1 MSVPDARDQRHLHV
15 YGADPADRGRGPGA
29 NRPTEDV
36 TSGAAAPMSS
46 TGPAMRSAD
55 VVSAAAQGEPAALQA
70 LLTDVRRIAFRYCR
84 ARLGGLPA
92 GVQAA
97 DDAAQEVCVAVL
109 RSLPR
114 YEDRGAPF
122 EAFVYGIASNKV
134 ADAMRSSLRGP
145 EPTDELPDE
154 IDLDADPLD
163 TVIAAERSSDTW
175 AMLDR
180 LGETQREILTL
191 RVAVGMTADEVA
203 ASLDMTPGAVRV
215 AQHRALTR
223 LRAMMAGPAGGGES
237 R

>member
-15 YGADPADRGRGPGA
+15 YGADPADGGRGSGA

-36 TSGAAAPMSS
+36 TSGSAAPMSP

-175 AMLDR
+175 ALLDR

-191 RVAVGMTADEVA
+191 RVAVGMSADEVA

-223 LRAMMAGPAGGGES
+223 LRAMMAGPADGGGS

>member
-15 YGADPADRGRGPGA
+15 YGADPADGGRGSGA

-36 TSGAAAPMSS
+36 TSGSAAPMSP

-154 IDLDADPLD
+154 VDLDADPLD

-175 AMLDR
+175 ALLDR

-191 RVAVGMTADEVA
+191 RVAVGMSADEVA

-223 LRAMMAGPAGGGES
+223 LRAMMAGPADGGGS

>member
-15 YGADPADRGRGPGA
+15 YGADPADGGRGSGA

-154 IDLDADPLD
+154 VDLDADPLD

-175 AMLDR
+175 ALLDR

-191 RVAVGMTADEVA
+191 RVAVGMSADEVA

-223 LRAMMAGPAGGGES
+223 LRAMMAGPADRGGP

>member
-1 MSVPDARDQRHLHV
+1 MSVPDPRDHRRLHV
-15 YGADPADRGRGPGA
+15 YAGGPAALGRGAGA
-29 NRPTEDV
+29 HAATQDV
-36 TSGAAAPMSS
+36 TSGAPGPMSL
-46 TGPAMRSAD
+46 TGPATRSDD
-55 VVSAAAQGEPAALQA
+55 VVSAAVQGEPAALQA
-70 LLTDVRRIAFRYCR
+70 LLTEVRRIAFRYCR
-84 ARLGGLPA
+84 ARLGALPA

-134 ADAMRSSLRGP
+134 ADAMRSSLRAP

-154 IDLDADPLD
+154 VDLDAGPLD
-163 TVIAAERSSDTW
+163 TVLVAERSADTW
-175 AMLDR
+175 ALLDR

-191 RVAVGMTADEVA
+191 RIAVGMSAEEVA

-223 LRAMMAGPAGGGES
+223 LRSIMGAPAEGGGS

>member
-1 MSVPDARDQRHLHV
+1 M
-15 YGADPADRGRGPGA
+15 
-29 NRPTEDV
+29 
-36 TSGAAAPMSS
+36 
-46 TGPAMRSAD
+46 
-55 VVSAAAQGEPAALQA
+55 SAAAQGEPAALQA

-191 RVAVGMTADEVA
+191 RVAVGMSADEVA

-223 LRAMMAGPAGGGES
+223 LRAMMAGPADGGGS

>member
-36 TSGAAAPMSS
+36 TSGVAAPMSP

-55 VVSAAAQGEPAALQA
+55 VVSAAAQGESAALQA

-223 LRAMMAGPAGGGES
+223 LRAMMAGPAGGGGS